1 MNATAH
7 VQFQPV
13 FCGRI
18 KQIALLVSA
27 IGLVGGLAGCANFT
41 GKALSAEEVQAQVQ
55 TDRQSLGQDVVAL
68 SGAVSLEEAIARAI
82 KYNAAQR
89 LKGMEEA
96 VAQGTANVAQFD
108 MLPKLV
114 ASAGYRYRDKDLISR
129 STDSVTGAP
138 SLAHPY
144 ISSDREST
152 LMSLG
157 FSWSLLDFGQSYYA
171 ARQHADRVQIV
182 AERRRKAIHTLIQD
196 VRIAYWRVA
205 ASQALEDAIRTAVQD
220 ADKALG
226 DSRKVEAEK
235 LRSPLEPLRYQRQLL
250 ENIRLL
256 EAVQQELSSSRIEL
270 ASLMGLPP
278 STLSLPLRVVEPAQ
292 SNVKQWLTLPA
303 EKLEERALMLNPDL
317 RESLYNTRIANE
329 ETKRVML
336 RMFPGLSFN
345 YGINKSSDSYLIND
359 RWQDAG
365 VQISFNL
372 LGLLSLPAQRQLADA
387 GVKLADQRRL
397 ATQMAVLTQL
407 HVARLQFANA
417 VHQYERAQTIADV
430 DHRIA
435 EHVGNQVRAE
445 KLNALESVSQQTS
458 SILSVLRRYQ
468 AQANMQAASSRLQ
481 ATLGMEPVI
490 EGSDRMA
497 LPELTQAVAKSLQSW
512 EAGQI
517 Q

>member
-1 MNATAH
+1 MNALARIRSENSFRSR
-7 VQFQPV
+7 VQLT
-13 FCGRI
+13 
-18 KQIALLVSA
+18 ALLGSA
-27 IGLVGGLAGCANFT
+27 IWLTGCANLT
-41 GKALSAEEVQAQVQ
+41 SQALSNEEIQSQVQA
-55 TDRQSLGQDVVAL
+55 DRQSLNQESAPVT
-68 SGAVSLEEAIARAI
+68 GAVSLEEAIARAI

-89 LKGMEEA
+89 LRGMEEA
-96 VAQGTANVAQFD
+96 VAQGTADVAKFD

-138 SLAHPY
+138 SLAHPF

-152 LMSLG
+152 LSSLS

-171 ARQHADRVQIV
+171 ARQHADRVQIA

-205 ASQALEDAIRTAVQD
+205 AAQALESSLRTASQD
-220 ADKALG
+220 ADKALD

-256 EAVQQELSSSRIEL
+256 EAVQQELSSARIEL

-278 STLSLPLRVVEPAQ
+278 SALALPLRVVEPAA
-292 SNVKQWLTLPA
+292 SNAQRWLDQPVD
-303 EKLEERALMLNPDL
+303 KLEDRALLLNPDL
-317 RESLYNTRIANE
+317 RESLYNARIANE

-345 YGINKSSDSYLIND
+345 YGLNKSTDSYLIND
-359 RWQDAG
+359 RWQEAG
-365 VQISFNL
+365 LQISFNL

-407 HVARLQFANA
+407 HVARLQFANS
-417 VHQYERAQTIADV
+417 VHQYERAQSIADV
-430 DHRIA
+430 DQRIS
-435 EHVGNQVRAE
+435 EQVGNQVQAD
-445 KLNALESVSQQTS
+445 KLNPLERVSQQTAT
-458 SILSVLRRYQ
+458 ILSVLRRYQ
-468 AQANMQAASSRLQ
+468 ALSNMQAAGSRLQ

-490 EGSDRMA
+490 EGSDSMP
-497 LPELTQAVAKSLQSW
+497 LPELTQAVARSLQSW
-512 EAGQI
+512 EAGQL

>member
-1 MNATAH
+1 MNALAH
-7 VQFQPV
+7 HRPETNFRSRV
-13 FCGRI
+13 RLT
-18 KQIALLVSA
+18 ALLGSA
-27 IGLVGGLAGCANFT
+27 IWLTGCANLT
-41 GKALSAEEVQAQVQ
+41 GQALSSEEIQSQVQA
-55 TDRQSLGQDVVAL
+55 DRQSLGRGVAPL
-68 SGAVSLEEAIARAI
+68 TGPVSLEEAIARAI

-89 LKGMEEA
+89 LRGMEEA
-96 VAQGTANVAQFD
+96 VAQGTANVAKFD

-152 LMSLG
+152 LTSLS

-171 ARQHADRVQIV
+171 ARQHADRAQIA

-205 ASQALEDAIRTAVQD
+205 AAQALESSLQSAGQD
-220 ADKALG
+220 ADKALE

-235 LRSPLEPLRYQRQLL
+235 LRSPMEPLRYQRQLL

-256 EAVQQELSSSRIEL
+256 EAIQQELSSSRIEL
-270 ASLMGLPP
+270 ASLMGVSPAELNQ
-278 STLSLPLRVVEPAQ
+278 PLRVIEPAA
-292 SNVKQWLTLPA
+292 SNAQRWLEQPVD
-303 EKLEERALMLNPDL
+303 KLEDRALLLNPDL
-317 RESLYNTRIANE
+317 RESLYNARIANE

-345 YGINKSSDSYLIND
+345 YGVNKSSDSYLIND

-365 VQISFNL
+365 LQISFNL

-387 GVKLADQRRL
+387 GVQLADQRRL

-417 VHQYERAQTIADV
+417 VRQYERAQTIASV
-430 DHRIA
+430 DQRLS
-435 EHVGNQVRAE
+435 EHVNNQVQAD
-445 KLNALESVSQQTS
+445 KLNALERVSQQTTTM
-458 SILSVLRRYQ
+458 LSVLRRYQ
-468 AQANMQAASSRLQ
+468 AQSNMQAASSRLQ

-490 EGSDRMA
+490 EGSDSMP
-497 LPELTQAVAKSLQSW
+497 LPELTQAVGKSLQSW
-512 EAGQI
+512 DAGQF

>member
-1 MNATAH
+1 MNTLAH
-7 VQFQPV
+7 DRPETSFR
-13 FCGRI
+13 GRVRLT
-18 KQIALLVSA
+18 ALLGSA
-27 IGLVGGLAGCANFT
+27 IWLTGCANLT
-41 GKALSAEEVQAQVQ
+41 SQALSTAEIQLQVQA
-55 TDRQSLGQDVVAL
+55 DKQSLGMDAVAL
-68 SGAVSLEEAIARAI
+68 TGPVSLEEAIARAI
-82 KYNAAQR
+82 KYNSAQR
-89 LKGMEEA
+89 LRGMEEA
-96 VAQGTANVAQFD
+96 VAQGTADVAKFD

-152 LMSLG
+152 LTSLS

-171 ARQHADRVQIV
+171 ARQHADRAQI
-182 AERRRKAIHTLIQD
+182 ASERRRKAIHTLIQD

-205 ASQALEDAIRTAVQD
+205 AAQALESSLSIAAQE
-220 ADKALG
+220 ADKALE

-235 LRSPLEPLRYQRQLL
+235 LRSPLDPLRYQRQLL

-256 EAVQQELSSSRIEL
+256 EAVQQELSSARVEL
-270 ASLMGLPP
+270 ASLMGMPP
-278 STLSLPLRVVEPAQ
+278 GALLQPLRVVEPAM
-292 SNVKQWLTLPA
+292 SNAKRWLEQPV
-303 EKLEERALMLNPDL
+303 EKLEDRALLLNPDL
-317 RESLYNTRIANE
+317 RESLYNARIANE

-345 YGINKSSDSYLIND
+345 YGANKSSDSYLIND

-365 VQISFNL
+365 LQISFNL
-372 LGLLSLPAQRQLADA
+372 LGLLALPAQRQLADA

-430 DHRIA
+430 DQRIS
-435 EHVGNQVRAE
+435 EHVSNQLQAE
-445 KLNALESVSQQTS
+445 KINALELVSQRTAT
-458 SILSVLRRYQ
+458 ILSVLRRYQ
-468 AQANMQAASSRLQ
+468 ALSNMQAASSRLQ

-490 EGSDRMA
+490 EGTDSMP
-497 LPELTQAVAKSLQSW
+497 LPELTQAVARSLQSW

>member
-1 MNATAH
+1 MNALAH
-7 VQFQPV
+7 HQPETNFRARVQLT
-13 FCGRI
+13 
-18 KQIALLVSA
+18 ALLGSA
-27 IGLVGGLAGCANFT
+27 IWLAGCANLT
-41 GKALSAEEVQAQVQ
+41 SQALSNEEIQSQVQA
-55 TDRQSLGQDVVAL
+55 DRQSLNRESAPVT
-68 SGAVSLEEAIARAI
+68 GAVSLEEAIARAI

-89 LKGMEEA
+89 LRGMEEA
-96 VAQGTANVAQFD
+96 VAQGTADVAKFD

-152 LMSLG
+152 LTSLS

-171 ARQHADRVQIV
+171 ARQHADRVQIA

-205 ASQALEDAIRTAVQD
+205 AAQTLESSLRTASQD
-220 ADKALG
+220 ADKALN

-256 EAVQQELSSSRIEL
+256 EAVQQELSSARIEL
-270 ASLMGLPP
+270 ASLMGLQP
-278 STLSLPLRVVEPAQ
+278 SALALPLRVVEPAT
-292 SNVKQWLTLPA
+292 SNAQRWLDQPVD
-303 EKLEERALMLNPDL
+303 KLEDRALLLNPDL
-317 RESLYNTRIANE
+317 RESLYNARIANE

-345 YGINKSSDSYLIND
+345 YGLNKSTDSYLIND
-359 RWQDAG
+359 RWQEAG
-365 VQISFNL
+365 LQISFNL

-417 VHQYERAQTIADV
+417 VHQYERAQSIADV
-430 DHRIA
+430 DQRIS
-435 EHVGNQVRAE
+435 EQVSNQVQAD
-445 KLNALESVSQQTS
+445 KLNPLERVSQQTAT
-458 SILSVLRRYQ
+458 ILSVLRRYQ
-468 AQANMQAASSRLQ
+468 ALSNMQAAGSRLQ

-490 EGSDRMA
+490 EGSDSMP
-497 LPELTQAVAKSLQSW
+497 LSELTQAVARSLQSW
-512 EAGQI
+512 EAGQL

>member
-1 MNATAH
+1 MNALARARSENSFRSR
-7 VQFQPV
+7 VQLT
-13 FCGRI
+13 
-18 KQIALLVSA
+18 ALLGSA
-27 IGLVGGLAGCANFT
+27 IWLTGCANLT
-41 GKALSAEEVQAQVQ
+41 SQPLSNEEIQSQVQA
-55 TDRQSLGQDVVAL
+55 DRQSLNQESAPVT
-68 SGAVSLEEAIARAI
+68 GAVSLEEAIARAI

-89 LKGMEEA
+89 LRGMEEA
-96 VAQGTANVAQFD
+96 VAQGTADVAKFD

-152 LMSLG
+152 LSSLS

-171 ARQHADRVQIV
+171 ARQHADRVQIA

-205 ASQALEDAIRTAVQD
+205 AAQALESSLRTASQD
-220 ADKALG
+220 ADKALD

-256 EAVQQELSSSRIEL
+256 EAVQQELSSARIEL

-278 STLSLPLRVVEPAQ
+278 SALALPLRVVEPAA
-292 SNVKQWLTLPA
+292 SNAQRWLDQPVD
-303 EKLEERALMLNPDL
+303 KLEDRALLLNPDL
-317 RESLYNTRIANE
+317 RESLYNARIANE

-345 YGINKSSDSYLIND
+345 YGLNKSTDSYLIND
-359 RWQDAG
+359 RWQEAG
-365 VQISFNL
+365 LQISFNL

-407 HVARLQFANA
+407 HVARLQFANT
-417 VHQYERAQTIADV
+417 VHQYERAQSIADV
-430 DHRIA
+430 DQRIS
-435 EHVGNQVRAE
+435 EQVGNQVQAD
-445 KLNALESVSQQTS
+445 KLNPLERVSQQTAT
-458 SILSVLRRYQ
+458 ILSVLRRYQ
-468 AQANMQAASSRLQ
+468 ALSNMQAAGSRLQ

-490 EGSDRMA
+490 EGSDSMP
-497 LPELTQAVAKSLQSW
+497 LPELTQAVARSLQSW
-512 EAGQI
+512 EAGQL

>member
-1 MNATAH
+1 MTAIDH
-7 VQFQPV
+7 TRSLINFG
-13 FCGRI
+13 GRTRLSV
-18 KQIALLVSA
+18 LLGSF
-27 IGLVGGLAGCANFT
+27 ILTGCANMT
-41 GKALSAEEVQAQVQ
+41 SPALSSDEIRSQVQA
-55 TDRQSLGQDVVAL
+55 DRESLGKDMAPLTGQVT
-68 SGAVSLEEAIARAI
+68 LEEAIARAI

-89 LKGMEEA
+89 LRGMEEA
-96 VAQGTANVAQFD
+96 VAQGTADVAKFD

-129 STDSVTGAP
+129 STDSVTGRP
-138 SLAHPY
+138 SLANPY
-144 ISSDREST
+144 ISSDRDVT
-152 LMSLG
+152 LTSLS

-171 ARQHADRVQIV
+171 ARQHADRVQIA
-182 AERRRKAIHTLIQD
+182 AERRRKSIHTLIQD

-205 ASQALEDAIRTAVQD
+205 AAQALEAALQTTSQD
-220 ADKALG
+220 ADKALD

-256 EAVQQELSSSRIEL
+256 ETIQQELASSRIEL

-278 STLSLPLRVVEPAQ
+278 SAIAMLLRVVEPAA
-292 SNVKQWLTLPA
+292 SNAAQWLNLPTD
-303 EKLEERALMLNPDL
+303 KLEERALQLNPDL
-317 RESLYNTRIANE
+317 RESLYNARIANE

-345 YGINKSSDSYLIND
+345 YGLNKSSDSYLIND
-359 RWQDAG
+359 RWQETG
-365 VQISFNL
+365 LQISFNL
-372 LGLLSLPAQRQLADA
+372 LGLLSMPAQRQLADA

-417 VHQYERAQTIADV
+417 VRQYERAQTIATV
-430 DHRIA
+430 DQRIS
-435 EHVGNQVRAE
+435 EHVSNQVQAE
-445 KLNALESVSQQTS
+445 KLNALERVSQQTTT
-458 SILSVLRRYQ
+458 ILSVLRRYQ
-468 AQANMQAASSRLQ
+468 AQATMQAASSRLQ

-490 EGSDRMA
+490 EGSDSMP
-497 LPELTQAVAKSLQSW
+497 LPELTKAVAQSLQRW
-512 EAGQI
+512 EAGQL